1 MMALVAALT
10 RHDTRG
16 KVQRLL
22 DTTLG
27 NKSDDFFNT
36 LLAYTFQA
44 SSTVSPRKM
53 RPSLS
58 FLPVMQRSSACGLQH
73 WGSGWVSTEGFYCEE
88 HFFELEISP
97 VVTIGFFLFVPLA
110 LQANVVAD

>member
-88 HFFELEISP
+88 HFSTRDIP
-97 VVTIGFFLFVPLA
+97 VVTIGFSFHSPSIASRRF
-110 LQANVVAD
+110 VAD

>member
-1 MMALVAALT
+1 VRSAAATCGILVIGNDSMMALVAALT
-10 RHDTRG
+10 QHDTKG
-16 KVQRLL
+16 QVQRLL

-27 NKSDDFFNT
+27 NKPDDFTALGNRDGF
-36 LLAYTFQA
+36 
-44 SSTVSPRKM
+44 
-53 RPSLS
+53 
-58 FLPVMQRSSACGLQH
+58 
-73 WGSGWVSTEGFYCEE
+73 TEGFYCEE